1 MNFPGDRLALPITL
15 LCQNLRVLL
24 PEIQLMPPSSIR
36 ILRKVKRTWHL
47 TNLAIS
53 KMVEL
58 LITRQGQV
66 DATGNEIE
74 NLISTNGSVLRV
86 VNSLDCLNGIPF
98 HRLASALEAI
108 QQRKYLVIRIG
119 YRKGG
124 YFPSL
129 SQ

>member
-1 MNFPGDRLALPITL
+1 
-15 LCQNLRVLL
+15 
-24 PEIQLMPPSSIR
+24 
-36 ILRKVKRTWHL
+36 
-47 TNLAIS
+47 
-53 KMVEL
+53 MVEM
-58 LITRQGQV
+58 LITRQGQA

-74 NLISTNGSVLRV
+74 NLKSTNGELLRV
-86 VNSLDCLNGIPF
+86 VNPLDCLNGIPF
-98 HRLASALEAI
+98 HHLASALEAI